1 MTVGE
6 TAEKRPGGSLALLVV
21 LTLLLVGSAVG
32 SAFLGAQALPIGE
45 MWRALLA
52 GPNAEGVDHVATI
65 LWSIR
70 APRIVLAGACGWM
83 LASAGVGFQ
92 GVLRNPLADPF
103 ITGIAGGAA
112 IGASC
117 AVLFGFA
124 GALAGFGAS
133 AAAFACAFGG
143 ASLVYWTSRRGGR
156 TSVGAFLLAGVAIG
170 SVLWA
175 AITLLLIIAQQSFER
190 IVFWLMG
197 SFSMATWGQV
207 GVALGVGG
215 VGVLGLLGLAKGL
228 NVYSLGEES
237 AAHLGVDVERVKG
250 GVLLFGSLATA
261 AAVSVA
267 GIIGFVGLIV
277 PHIGRR
283 LVGPEHRL
291 LYVAA
296 GLLGASVLIA
306 ADTLARAALPPRE
319 IPVGVLTALIGAPFL
334 VGLLRTRS

>member
-1 MTVGE
+1 MTE
-6 TAEKRPGGSLALLVV
+6 AENEERHPRGSAGLLALLVV
-21 LTLLLVGSAVG
+21 LLVGSAAG
-32 SAFLGAQALPIGE
+32 SAFLGAQSLPFAE
-45 MWRALLA
+45 MWKALLA
-52 GPNAEGVDHVATI
+52 GPSAHGTDHVATI

-70 APRIVLAGACGWM
+70 APRIALAGACGWM

-124 GALAGFGAS
+124 GAIGGFGAS
-133 AAAFACAFGG
+133 AAAFGCAFGG
-143 ASLVYWTSRRGGR
+143 ALLVYWTSRRGGR

-207 GVALGVGG
+207 WVAVALGGL
-215 VGVLGLLGLAKGL
+215 GVLGLIGLARGL

-283 LVGPEHRL
+283 LVGPDHRL
-291 LYVAA
+291 LYVAC
-296 GLLGASVLIA
+296 GLLGGIVMIA

-319 IPVGVLTALIGAPFL
+319 IPVGVLTALLGAPFL